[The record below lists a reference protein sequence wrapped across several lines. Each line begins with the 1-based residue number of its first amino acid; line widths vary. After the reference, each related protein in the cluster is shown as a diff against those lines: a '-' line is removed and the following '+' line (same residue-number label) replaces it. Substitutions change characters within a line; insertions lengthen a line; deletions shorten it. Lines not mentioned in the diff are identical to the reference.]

1 MKPDEKTQ
9 KLKLGR
15 GVPFTLPPVTPAP
28 VRIALSGVT
37 AALKPPSAPGVQ
49 YATPADLHT
58 NAPAPSAQVQQP
70 QAQQPQAQQ
79 SAPAAPGSAS
89 APAGGAQ
96 TAAPVN
102 AAPEASQT
110 PPSKAGKSAPQKP
123 CKTCNA
129 PIWVRKG
136 KVQDYCSAV
145 CKAQAELDQS
155 APAEGACQGCRKP
168 LPESKRGKR
177 YCSNSCRA
185 RASER
190 RASETLAS
198 TSIIGWQKAFET
210 SRRENDALVLA
221 NSLLQEKLAAL
232 TTRSGS

>member
-9 KLKLGR
+9 KPKLGR

-49 YATPADLHT
+49 YATPADLLPT
-58 NAPAPSAQVQQP
+58 APAQST
-70 QAQQPQAQQ
+70 QAQQN
-79 SAPAAPGSAS
+79 APAAPDSAS
-89 APAGGAQ
+89 ALAGGAQ
-96 TAAPVN
+96 TAAPAN

-110 PPSKAGKSAPQKP
+110 PPSKSGKAAPQKP
-123 CKTCNA
+123 CKTCGS

-145 CKAQAELDQS
+145 CKAQADLDQS

-177 YCSNSCRA
+177 YCGNSCRA

-232 TTRSGS
+232 VAGPK

>member
-9 KLKLGR
+9 KPKLGR

-37 AALKPPSAPGVQ
+37 AALKPPGVPGVQ
-49 YATPADLHT
+49 YATPADLLPT
-58 NAPAPSAQVQQP
+58 APAQST
-70 QAQQPQAQQ
+70 QAQQN
-79 SAPAAPGSAS
+79 APAAPDSAS
-89 APAGGAQ
+89 ALAGGAQ
-96 TAAPVN
+96 TAAPAN

-110 PPSKAGKSAPQKP
+110 PPAGKAGKSAPQKP
-123 CKTCNA
+123 CKTCGS

-145 CKAQAELDQS
+145 CKAQADLDQS

-177 YCSNSCRA
+177 YCGNSCRA

-221 NSLLQEKLAAL
+221 NTLLQEKLAAL
-232 TTRSGS
+232 IAGPK